1 MPKPASGEV
10 ALAGADGRELTRLIR
25 EAKDSGVE
33 VMTQVVEKAVERGVS
48 SGEIM
53 TQPLLNADELQE
65 LAEALA
71 SVNATA
77 DLLGRANVRQLAED
91 PQAKTFA
98 KFADEQTRIRIQPPE
113 EALRYF
119 LGLFPSIN
127 QDPLRFGEFHRRQ
140 AFTLAASTNEVLTRR
155 VQEAIAFALQN
166 NTNGTVDVQD
176 VLDEAG
182 VSPANSQYAEMVFR
196 TNAMDSYQSAAYEE
210 ARAPDLQAT
219 FPVWLYLG
227 IMDGR
232 QGKDHEPKF
241 NRYYPAE
248 ATFSEVR
255 GPRPFNCRCSLRWV
269 TADEWDRLKAQG
281 ARVETAW

>member
-1 MPKPASGEV
+1 
-10 ALAGADGRELTRLIR
+10 
-25 EAKDSGVE
+25 
-33 VMTQVVEKAVERGVS
+33 MTQVVEKAVERGVS

-91 PQAKTFA
+91 PQAKSFA

-155 VQEAIAFALQN
+155 VQEAIAYALSN

-182 VSPANSQYAEMVFR
+182 VSPASSGYADLVFR

-227 IMDGR
+227 ILDGR

-255 GPRPFNCRCSLRWV
+255 GPRVWNCRCSLRWI

-281 ARVETAW
+281 ARIETSW